1 MELTDSAKS
10 WLIKEGYDPLYGAR
24 PLRRAIQHN
33 IENPLSK
40 RILDGEFAEGDTIL
54 IDSAADGL
62 VFTRK

>member
-1 MELTDSAKS
+1 
-10 WLIKEGYDPLYGAR
+10 
-24 PLRRAIQHN
+24 LRRAIQHN

-40 RILDGEFAEGDTIL
+40 RILDGEFVEGDTIL

>member
-62 VFTRK
+62 VFARK